1 MERVSEDNLWKLYGY
16 VVSSEYRKVII
27 KLLLEK
33 PSTPKFMAQRSNKP
47 QSHISRALK
56 ELENKGIVKCVNPDA
71 KKGRIYRLT
80 DLGVKIAKMFSGQK

>member
-1 MERVSEDNLWKLYGY
+1 MERVSEDNLLKLYGY

-33 PSTPKFMAQRSNKP
+33 PLTPKLMAQRSNKP
-47 QSHISRALK
+47 QSHISRAVK
-56 ELENKGIVKCVNPDA
+56 ELENKGIVKCVNPDV

-80 DLGVKIAKMFSGQK
+80 DIGVKIAKMFFR